1 MINTKKRKK
10 RLIEQKLK
18 KKGQIEIQFNWMF
31 VLIAGGLI
39 LVFFTKLVLD
49 IKNNSDQKIALVV
62 MNDLE
67 TIATGAGVSKGTAQ
81 MLDKPNYD
89 IIVDCGYDLSCDC
102 NYKIGVNNKP
112 FMDKRIFA
120 PKRIVG
126 EKMIAW
132 TLDWSAPFR
141 VNNYLL
147 LTSPDVFYFLVVNHT
162 NPNSKALMKKFN
174 DTLPSQL
181 EYEFINITDVSTIE
195 NYNYPMVGLIYLH
208 TNINL
213 SAAKVFE
220 EWRLSHEEVKAVVL
234 NIDDPSEFDQGNIQ
248 LYETTKNYEFVK
260 DGSKMDF
267 IGDES
272 MFAAMFA
279 GNFQNY
285 ACNVM
290 ESFERLEKVAMIYK
304 QRADDLNCTG
314 GENLLDD
321 SEDILGNMIDEAKEI
336 KKNVSYNY
344 NDFYEHQ
351 FNLSSQNIQLQ
362 IKSCTTIY

>member
-1 MINTKKRKK
+1 
-10 RLIEQKLK
+10 
-18 KKGQIEIQFNWMF
+18 
-31 VLIAGGLI
+31 
-39 LVFFTKLVLD
+39 
-49 IKNNSDQKIALVV
+49 
-62 MNDLE
+62 
-67 TIATGAGVSKGTAQ
+67 
-81 MLDKPNYD
+81 
-89 IIVDCGYDLSCDC
+89 
-102 NYKIGVNNKP
+102 
-112 FMDKRIFA
+112 
-120 PKRIVG
+120 
-126 EKMIAW
+126 
-132 TLDWSAPFR
+132 
-141 VNNYLL
+141 
-147 LTSPDVFYFLVVNHT
+147 
-162 NPNSKALMKKFN
+162 
-174 DTLPSQL
+174 
-181 EYEFINITDVSTIE
+181 
-195 NYNYPMVGLIYLH
+195 MVGLIYLH

-351 FNLSSQNIQLQ
+351 FNLSSQNIQLM
-362 IKSCTTIY
+362 IDSCTTIY